1 MEEVI
6 KVQFS
11 PPSPYGEVDCQIS
24 LPLDLSSRQKKITLQ
39 VNGNAPAK
47 YILAYSTSA
56 TVGYA
61 RIDRQYAVNGHITNV
76 SVDWAKGVKRED
88 YPIINVIGTIDNG
101 IATLY
106 LWRKE

>member
-1 MEEVI
+1 MNEII
-6 KVQFS
+6 KIQFG
-11 PPSPYGEVDCQIS
+11 PSNSDGEVGCHIS
-24 LPLDLSSRQKKITLQ
+24 LPLDPYGTKKEITLQ

-47 YILAYSTSA
+47 YILAYSTGA

-61 RIDRQYAVNGHITNV
+61 RMDRKYAVNGPLTNV

-88 YPIINVIGTIDNG
+88 YQIINVIGTIDNG

>member
-1 MEEVI
+1 MNEI
-6 KVQFS
+6 TRVQFGPLNS
-11 PPSPYGEVDCQIS
+11 FGEVDCHIS
-24 LPLDLSSRQKKITLQ
+24 MPLDLSSRQKEITLQ

-61 RIDRQYAVNGHITNV
+61 RMDRQYAVNGHLTNI

-88 YPIINVIGTIDNG
+88 YPIINVIGAIDNG
-101 IATLY
+101 TAILY
-106 LWRKE
+106 IWRKE